1 MLVSAFEPDFG
12 TEKRFSAACAPVDTT
27 TASSRVLTMLMFF
40 ILCSFLI
47 VLSLSHVVAGGTA
60 IRVFI

>member
-47 VLSLSHVVAGGTA
+47 VLSLSHVFAGGTA